1 MRGVLSLA
9 AAGSLPLM
17 LPNGAPFPQRSMI
30 VFLAFSVVVWT
41 LVVQGLTLAPLA
53 RALGLAGG
61 NGENCEINEA
71 RRITLQAAL
80 DHLEESR
87 GHDRPEVAG
96 VYDDLAQHYRERIEA
111 LTREADD
118 NTETPLQYQKA
129 RALSHELLRVQ
140 RRTLL
145 QLRHDGRIDDLVLRD
160 LERDLDL
167 QEAQT
172 D

>member
-1 MRGVLSLA
+1 M
-9 AAGSLPLM
+9 
-17 LPNGAPFPQRSMI
+17 
-30 VFLAFSVVVWT
+30 
-41 LVVQGLTLAPLA
+41 
-53 RALGLAGG
+53 
-61 NGENCEINEA
+61 
-71 RRITLQAAL
+71 
-80 DHLEESR
+80 
-87 GHDRPEVAG
+87 
-96 VYDDLAQHYRERIEA
+96 YDDLAQHYRERIEA